1 MKVTSFSGVIPLLCG
16 MTTANTYIKIYTSLG
31 YLFYSVAAGDG
42 TVRTAEVD
50 ELKRLVKEKWLPLEG
65 SRDEFGTDAAH
76 YIEMSFDF
84 ALGEEMDG
92 EEAYERFTDE
102 YPELAPHFDA
112 GLKRTVRE
120 TAAAIADAFYG
131 TNKEEQKHLEQI
143 GRLLA

>member
-1 MKVTSFSGVIPLLCG
+1 MPLLCG
-16 MTTANTYIKIYTSLG
+16 MTTAHTYIKIYTSLG

-84 ALGEEMDG
+84 ALGEEMGG

-102 YPELAPHFDA
+102 YTELAPHFDT
-112 GLKRTVRE
+112 GLKRVVRE
-120 TAAAIADAFYG
+120 TASAIADAFYG
-131 TNKEEQKHLEQI
+131 TNKEEQKRLDAI
-143 GRLLA
+143 DKLLA